1 MRTRESRAR
10 LVLLWIACSALS
22 GCAGMSA
29 GVVRDDT
36 NERGYR
42 YYAPAPFL
50 FVRSDGKGGLTSEI
64 VYLPDTTQKLTVRPY
79 AVLAA
84 NNATLSF
91 TNGMLTEASVVGD
104 ETAVPIGF
112 LDALTKAASAAIAA
126 DLPAGSDAKAP
137 VPYLYRIVVQGTTV
151 KLTGGPATGA
161 DGNTA
166 TIYVS
171 VAAQAGK

>member
-1 MRTRESRAR
+1 MRSRENHAG
-10 LVLLWIACSALS
+10 LVALWVACSALS

-29 GVVRDDT
+29 NVVQDDAI
-36 NERGYR
+36 ERGYR

-64 VYLPDTTQKLTVRPY
+64 IYLPDTTQTLSVRPY

-91 TNGMLTEASVVGD
+91 TNGMLTEATIVGD
-104 ETAVPIGF
+104 ETAVPLGF
-112 LDALTKAASAAIAA
+112 LDSLTKAASAAIAA

-161 DGNTA
+161 DGSTA

-171 VAAQAGK
+171 VAAQGGK